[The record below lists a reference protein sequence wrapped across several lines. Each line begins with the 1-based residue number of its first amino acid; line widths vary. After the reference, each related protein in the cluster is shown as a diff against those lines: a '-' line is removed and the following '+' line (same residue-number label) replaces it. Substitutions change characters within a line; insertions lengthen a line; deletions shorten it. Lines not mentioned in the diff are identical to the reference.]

1 MIDLSISCLDSSEVE
16 FIFKVEKIEIY
27 LNPVEMLESRKCRQ
41 IGRSEQGVLK
51 PAKDLDTFLLVQKI
65 SDVFYESL
73 KKTVIIRED
82 VFQTI
87 GKIYNGALVF
97 SFENKSST
105 YSKGEHSRSR

>member
-1 MIDLSISCLDSSEVE
+1 
-16 FIFKVEKIEIY
+16 
-27 LNPVEMLESRKCRQ
+27 MLESRKFRQ
-41 IGRSEQGVLK
+41 IGRSEQRVLK

-73 KKTVIIRED
+73 KNTVLIRED

-87 GKIYNGALVF
+87 DKINNEALVF